1 MVSAAWRTRSSI
13 SAALSASST
22 SSKAD
27 WSRVIAYS
35 VLCVFLVV
43 HTETHAM
50 TPFYPG
56 GTPNEISSYTTRRD
70 ATRRSAVVGH
80 DTARSCHSGLTEK
93 RDTPHLIDVHHSH
106 GAGVR

>member
-1 MVSAAWRTRSSI
+1 MVSAACRTRSST

-50 TPFYPG
+50 TPFYVG
-56 GTPNEISSYTTRRD
+56 GTP
-70 ATRRSAVVGH
+70 RRSAPTPPAG
-80 DTARSCHSGLTEK
+80 TQPTRGRSGNTYQVKVAVTRKRHTSLLQTE
-93 RDTPHLIDVHHSH
+93 DAFCNLH
-106 GAGVR
+106 